1 MPPARS
7 EEQEFAD
14 ALVSFVRGFGLH
26 RPERTPCGFDAGVA
40 EAHALSEL
48 RTGPLR
54 QSELVARLGLT
65 KSTVSR
71 LVSVL
76 VDRGWAGRDVA
87 DDDGRRVNVRLTH
100 AGRDA
105 AARLSKA
112 RTRRMRALLDA
123 VPAERRRQVIDT
135 LELLQ
140 EAARASDPRHA

>member
-1 MPPARS
+1 MSS
-7 EEQEFAD
+7 EVEEFAD

-26 RPERTPCGFDAGVA
+26 RPERTPCGFEAGVA
-40 EAHALSEL
+40 EAHALAEL
-48 RTGPLR
+48 GAGPLR

-65 KSTVSR
+65 KSTISR

-76 VDRGWAGRDVA
+76 VDRGWVERDVA
-87 DDDGRRVNVRLTH
+87 ADDGRGVDVRLTR

-112 RTRRMRALLDA
+112 RTRRMQALLDA
-123 VPAERRRQVIDT
+123 VPAQRRRQVIDALDL
-135 LELLQ
+135 LE